1 MQSLMFTVVAA
12 ISQPTLGLIA
22 DQSGLASAYL
32 VLVGSLSV
40 LTLFLFWKGRQHF
53 R

>member
-22 DQSGLASAYL
+22 DRSGLPAAYV
-32 VLVGSLSV
+32 VLAGSLSI